1 MGFSN
6 IYFHKAL
13 QRINGHREQVQLQA
27 QQEKLAVYTAH
38 PELARLEHAIADRAV
53 QATRA
58 MLSGGDQ
65 VRQTID
71 QLSAE
76 SQQLQDQRNTY
87 LLQNQIDQQ
96 KLRPAYWCDKCADT
110 GYDQGKL
117 CSCVKKMATD
127 FAIEQLNAATPL
139 EHSRFD
145 NFSLDRY
152 PKQSEQPGV
161 SPREI
166 MGKIYQ
172 YCKEYAEHF
181 TEHAESML
189 FFGDTGLGK
198 THLSLAIARVVLQKG
213 YGVIYGS
220 VNHLLGQIEN
230 EHFSKEKTAVSL
242 QSMLDCDLLIL
253 DDLGAEFTTPFTVS
267 ALYDL
272 INSRILNNKPT
283 IINTNLTVQELEKQY
298 AQRIVSR
305 ICGCYKCFKF
315 LGMDLRLQK

>member
-53 QATRA
+53 QATRT

-230 EHFSKEKTAVSL
+230 EHFSKEKTAVAL

>member
-6 IYFHKAL
+6 IYFQKAL
-13 QRINGHREQVQLQA
+13 QYINQHREQVQLQA
-27 QQEKLAVYTAH
+27 QKEKQAIYAAH
-38 PELARLEHAIADRAV
+38 PELARLEHAIADKAV

-58 MLSGGDQ
+58 MLSGGE
-65 VRQTID
+65 VRQAIQ
-71 QLSAE
+71 QLSTE
-76 SQQLQDQRNTY
+76 SQQLQDQRNAY
-87 LLQNQIDQQ
+87 LLQNQIDQK
-96 KLRPAYWCDKCADT
+96 KLHPVYWCDKCADT

-117 CSCVKKMATD
+117 CSCVKKMAIG

-152 PKQSEQPGV
+152 PKRSEQSGV
-161 SPREI
+161 SPQEI
-166 MGKIYQ
+166 MSKIYQ
-172 YCKEYAEHF
+172 YCKDYAEHF
-181 TEHAESML
+181 TEHAESLL

-213 YGVIYGS
+213 YSVIYGP
-220 VNHLLGQIEN
+220 VNHLLGQIEH
-230 EHFSKEKTAVSL
+230 EHFSKEKNGTSL
-242 QSMLDCDLLIL
+242 QTMLDCDLLIL

-267 ALYDL
+267 TLYDL

-283 IINTNLTVQELEKQY
+283 IINTNLTVQELEQQY
-298 AQRIVSR
+298 APRIVSR

-315 LGMDLRLQK
+315 LGVDLRLKK

>member
-53 QATRA
+53 QATRT

-230 EHFSKEKTAVSL
+230 EHFSKEKTAVAL

-283 IINTNLTVQELEKQY
+283 IINTNLTVPELEKQY